1 MRTAVLER
9 TRRFF
14 GLADSSAFT
23 VLRKAVEPFIRSTR
37 SIAKATVINRN
48 EQPSPKPPHKNRY
61 LLMSAILAPVALG
74 VAFEPWKSAEMSS
87 IAAEHVAPAA
97 DRTVTVSKP
106 TREATASVM
115 LPASFRPWQVASLN
129 ARVSGYLA
137 AWHKDLGDRVTA
149 GELLAE
155 IDTPEL
161 DQELMTGRALV
172 REAVAAVAQARAER
186 VEAEADLKVAE
197 AQVARARSEVTLAKS
212 QHVRRGELAA
222 KNVISREEFE
232 TFATQ
237 VETRTAEINAA
248 ESDVLRRQTNLET
261 RNAIIE
267 AREATVNSRQAN
279 VNRLEELQ
287 AFKRIVAPFDGVV
300 TRRTAE
306 VGMLVTAG
314 QGSVFVIED
323 LSRIRVQL
331 AVPQAFA
338 ALTHIGMSVAIRI
351 PEFVGSSVIAEVTR
365 VADSVDS
372 SSRTMLAEIELD
384 NHDRRFQSGIYA
396 QVTLNASQGNESWTV
411 PTNVL
416 AMRID
421 GPHVAVISDSNQI
434 EMRRVTLGRDLG
446 TRIVVMEGING
457 TERLVVNPSDDLVN
471 GLRIQMAPAKP
482 EQILTQL

>member
-14 GLADSSAFT
+14 GLADGSSFT
-23 VLRKAVEPFIRSTR
+23 ALRNAVRPFIRSTR
-37 SIAKATVINRN
+37 PTTKSAVVNQVDRPGPK
-48 EQPSPKPPHKNRY
+48 SPRKNRF
-61 LLMSAILAPVALG
+61 LLMSAILAPAALG
-74 VAFEPWKSAEMSS
+74 VAFEPWKSTEATSV
-87 IAAEHVAPAA
+87 AAEHGAIAT
-97 DRTVTVSKP
+97 DRTVTVSRP
-106 TREATASVM
+106 TREATATVV
-115 LPASFRPWQVASLN
+115 LPASFRPWQVASLH

-137 AWHKDLGDRVTA
+137 AWHKDLGDSVSA

-161 DQELMTGRALV
+161 DQELMTARALV
-172 REAVAAVAQARAER
+172 REAVAAVTQARAER

-197 AQVARARSEVTLAKS
+197 AQVTRARSEVNLAKS
-212 QHVRRGELAA
+212 QHVRRGELVA

-232 TFATQ
+232 TFTTQ

-248 ESDVLRRQTNLET
+248 ESDVTRRRTNLET
-261 RNAIIE
+261 RTAIIE

-306 VGMLVTAG
+306 VGMLMTAG

-323 LSRIRVQL
+323 LNRIRVQL

-338 ALTHIGMSVAIRI
+338 SLTHVGTVAGIRI
-351 PEFVGSSVIAEVTR
+351 PESLGSVVTAEVTR
-365 VADSVDS
+365 IADSVDS

-384 NHDRRFQSGIYA
+384 NRDRRFQSGIYA

-421 GPHVAVISDSNQI
+421 GPHVAVISDSNRI
-434 EMRRVTLGRDLG
+434 EMRRVRLGRDLG
-446 TRIVVMEGING
+446 TRIVVTEGIKG
-457 TERLVVNPSDDLVN
+457 HERLVVNPSDDLSD
-471 GLRIQMAPAKP
+471 GLQIQVAAPKT
-482 EQILTQL
+482 EQILTQR